1 MLNQYFDTGETRLR
15 KLWVDGGY
23 RGEDL
28 KKWVAAKKHTYK
40 IDLEVVTPKG
50 KGFQLVKRRWVVER
64 TFAWLFN
71 FRRLSKDYED
81 LTDSSE
87 AFIYIVMIYLLINR
101 LA

>member
-1 MLNQYFDTGETRLR
+1 M
-15 KLWVDGGY
+15 K
-23 RGEDL
+23 L
-28 KKWVAAKKHTYK
+28 KKWVAAKKQTHK

-87 AFIYIVMIYLLINR
+87 AFIHRYDLPLNQQTR
-101 LA
+101 LSEGF

>member
-1 MLNQYFDTGETRLR
+1 MRHAYASYGLMAAIAVKTSRNGSLLRSRL
-15 KLWVDGGY
+15 
-23 RGEDL
+23 
-28 KKWVAAKKHTYK
+28 HK

>member
-1 MLNQYFDTGETRLR
+1 MAAIEVKTSM
-15 KLWVDGGY
+15 
-23 RGEDL
+23 
-28 KKWVAAKKHTYK
+28 KWVAAKKQTHK

-81 LTDSSE
+81 LTEVVKPLFTS
-87 AFIYIVMIYLLINR
+87 L
-101 LA
+101 